1 MAPDEILFG
10 EQQLEI
16 LKKSNPNH
24 DENLHLTSYKLVNFQ
39 NLIDKE
45 KLKFKHW
52 AGKHMPL
59 LSIIGTT
66 LFVVFLSFMFCCFCC
81 WCCYCCFCGCNSN
94 CWSRFLRRYFDESKC
109 KIFRHKTVNSVSWS
123 NDDRQMRGLIFSFLS
138 NFHEGPHSECEAT
151 RLTYNYDNS
160 RPYRSSSTIVAVDN
174 RQAISRVDWP
184 LNPPL
189 G

>member
-1 MAPDEILFG
+1 MIIQEITDSGCTHTYPLTECKKTVVIKSVTTNSFNNTRKDVTQSLNLIYDCCWMAADEILFG

-59 LSIIGTT
+59 LSIIVTT

-81 WCCYCCFCGCNSN
+81 
-94 CWSRFLRRYFDESKC
+94 
-109 KIFRHKTVNSVSWS
+109 
-123 NDDRQMRGLIFSFLS
+123 
-138 NFHEGPHSECEAT
+138 
-151 RLTYNYDNS
+151 
-160 RPYRSSSTIVAVDN
+160 
-174 RQAISRVDWP
+174 
-184 LNPPL
+184 
-189 G
+189 